1 MEASPM
7 PRKILE
13 GAEYLILSSYLKTC
27 KTYVNVAYLV
37 MGVLSLYGITVQCSA
52 LCERWQI

>member
-52 LCERWQI
+52 LCER